1 MFTHTSYDDFRVLS
15 SQMIGDG
22 SHTTDRI
29 VPYAMF
35 TDPSLGRAG
44 MTEEGAR
51 EAGYDI
57 EVMRFEM
64 KNDGKARE
72 MGETKGF
79 IKVVA
84 ERGSGQILGAAM
96 LAAEGADMVH
106 VYIDLM
112 NAGAPYSV
120 LRDAVQIHPTF
131 GEAVQSAVA

>member
-1 MFTHTSYDDFRVLS
+1 
-15 SQMIGDG
+15 
-22 SHTTDRI
+22 
-29 VPYAMF
+29 
-35 TDPSLGRAG
+35 

-84 ERGSGQILGAAM
+84 ERGNGQILGAAM

-120 LRDAVQIHPTF
+120 LRDAVQIHPTL